1 MKVLTHLRKVLLLLI
16 ILVAI
21 PNLFGQYSGP
31 KTLFWEISGNN
42 LEKSSYLFGT
52 IHLLP
57 KSEFEP
63 FETANK
69 KLEDSELFVLEMI
82 IDVPLKLQMEWA
94 KMMMLPEG
102 KLISDFMEEDEFK
115 QLKSYVLDSLEVKE
129 FLFNTY
135 LKMKPFA
142 FYSALIP
149 HAIGKKIEGYEMHFS
164 KIAKKKDIPVYG
176 LETFEFQM
184 AIFDSIPND
193 KQLSMFFD
201 EIPDLKREMNEMIAI
216 YKDQDIYQ
224 MARSLQEEGNDY
236 AELEEKLLLLRNKDW
251 VAQLD
256 DLMKD
261 QSCFI
266 AVGAAHLA
274 GEHGLIKLLREKGFT
289 VDPIML
295 LEAGNETSL
304 LLEKPFH

>member
-1 MKVLTHLRKVLLLLI
+1 MKILSERKKYTFLLI
-16 ILVAI
+16 SLFFVAGVI
-21 PNLFGQYSGP
+21 AQDSGP
-31 KTLFWEISGNN
+31 KTLFWEISGNG
-42 LEKSSYLFGT
+42 LEKNSYLFGT
-52 IHLLP
+52 IHILP
-57 KSEFEP
+57 KNEFQP
-63 FETANK
+63 FELADE
-69 KLEDSELFVLEMI
+69 KLENSELFVLEME
-82 IDVPLKLQMEWA
+82 IDVPLKQQMEWA

-102 KLISDFMEEDEFK
+102 ELISDFMEEEDFG
-115 QLKSYVLDSLEVKE
+115 QLRSYALDSLEVKE

-164 KIAKKKDIPVYG
+164 KIVKKEEIPVHG

-201 EIPDLKREMNEMIAI
+201 EIPDLEKEMNEMIAI
-216 YKDQDIYQ
+216 YKEQDIYR
-224 MARSLQEEGNDY
+224 MALSLQEEGGEY
-236 AELEEKLLLLRNKDW
+236 AELEEDLLIRRNLDWAEKLD
-251 VAQLD
+251 Q
-256 DLMKD
+256 LMKE

-274 GEHGLIKLLREKGFT
+274 GEHGLIKLLREKGFR
-289 VDPIML
+289 VEGLML
-295 LEAGNETSL
+295 E
-304 LLEKPFH
+304 